1 MSPHK
6 PHEDCRDSES
16 SQHGHK
22 TWNAP
27 AEDCEVF
34 KTHRRHEHH
43 RLSRRATPPLQGGHG
58 PQRRE
63 FGSPVDGGLSG
74 RADSHLFAY
83 SSLLSEDR
91 NGTPFL
97 QARDLIRRHQTL
109 APSTQVSI
117 EGVDLEIH
125 PNVLSPTLTTTSRF
139 FVQAI
144 IDQHPRGD
152 ILEMGTGTGFCLC
165 KIGLAVP
172 DAALFGSDINLDAV
186 NLTRRNLAL
195 NGLRGL
201 VYQSDLYDHID
212 PEVRFDMIV
221 FNPPLLYANAQ
232 NELERAIFDAGAAT
246 IHRYLRGL
254 RGTLKSGGRSIILS
268 TDRNRRD
275 GRGPAF
281 PAILDV
287 FALRHRVIA
296 TLDRGFETYSV
307 HLVEI

>member
-1 MSPHK
+1 MMNRHRESDLLGDRCPLGVDLSSKHLAMGREY
-6 PHEDCRDSES
+6 PDLHASSLADLCSTDDFLNRDS
-16 SQHGHK
+16 Q
-22 TWNAP
+22 
-27 AEDCEVF
+27 
-34 KTHRRHEHH
+34 
-43 RLSRRATPPLQGGHG
+43 LL
-58 PQRRE
+58 
-63 FGSPVDGGLSG
+63 
-74 RADSHLFAY
+74 ADAALPSD
-83 SSLLSEDR
+83 DR
-91 NGTPFL
+91 NGTPFP
-97 QARDLIRRHQTL
+97 QARDLIRRHETL

-117 EGVDLEIH
+117 GGIDLEIH

-139 FVQAI
+139 FAQTI
-144 IDQHPRGD
+144 IKQHPHGN

-186 NLTRRNLAL
+186 NVTRRNLAR

-221 FNPPLLYANAQ
+221 FNPPLLYSNAQ

-254 RGTLKSGGRSIILS
+254 RGALKPGGRSIILS
-268 TDRNRRD
+268 TDRNHRD

-287 FALRHRVIA
+287 FALRHRVVA
-296 TLDRGFETYSV
+296 TLDRGFETYST